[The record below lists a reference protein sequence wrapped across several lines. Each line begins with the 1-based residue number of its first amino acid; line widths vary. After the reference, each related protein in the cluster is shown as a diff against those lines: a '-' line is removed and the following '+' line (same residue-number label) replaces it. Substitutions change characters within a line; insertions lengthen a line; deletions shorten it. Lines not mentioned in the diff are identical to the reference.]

1 MDGEV
6 MKNTYLL
13 SYLPII
19 SILLFSLSFA
29 VYGEMQMLKLFG
41 NLGIYQGMLEF
52 FSETGIKLAL
62 LIVLLLLFFMVFAA
76 LKLVSD
82 TILELSLLFF
92 SKDSEGKAQNSVRKG
107 SVIYVIG
114 GACSLFSVQFIIG
127 LGSIFIATNIVALI
141 YFVNKLSPSLN
152 LSRLVGLVFF
162 PIFAWTA
169 LISIVAYA
177 GLKLYNSVIA
187 SLPI

>member
-1 MDGEV
+1 

-29 VYGEMQMLKLFG
+29 IYGEMQMLSLFG

-76 LKLVSD
+76 LKLISD

-92 SKDSEGKAQNSVRKG
+92 SKDSKALNSVRKG

-127 LGSIFIATNIVALI
+127 LGSIFIATNVVALI

-162 PIFAWTA
+162 PIFVWTA
-169 LISIVAYA
+169 LISIVTYA

-187 SLPI
+187 SIPI

>member
-1 MDGEV
+1 MDGEI
-6 MKNTYLL
+6 MKNTYLF

-29 VYGEMQMLKLFG
+29 IYGEMQMLKLFG

-52 FSETGIKLAL
+52 FSEAGIKLAL
-62 LIVLLLLFFMVFAA
+62 LIVLLLLFFRVFAA
-76 LKLVSD
+76 LKLISD

-92 SKDSEGKAQNSVRKG
+92 SKDSEGKALNSVRKG

-114 GACSLFSVQFIIG
+114 GACSLFSVQFIFG
-127 LGSIFIATNIVALI
+127 LGSIFIATNVVALI

-162 PIFAWTA
+162 PIFVWTA